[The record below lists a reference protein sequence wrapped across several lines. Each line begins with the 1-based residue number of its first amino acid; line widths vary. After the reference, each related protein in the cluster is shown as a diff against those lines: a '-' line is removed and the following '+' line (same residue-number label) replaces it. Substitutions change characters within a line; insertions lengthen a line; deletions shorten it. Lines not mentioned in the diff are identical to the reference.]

1 MQTYMARRLLI
12 LPVLFLGISI
22 IAFTLLNLAP
32 GDPADI
38 LLRLQQPGTEPPREA
53 VLALRKELRLD
64 DPLPLRYGRWL
75 LEAAQGDL
83 GTSYRSGK
91 PIMEEL
97 GQRLPATLM
106 LAGAGLALAVSMA
119 VPLGIIAA
127 VWRGTLLDGVS
138 RLLALTGAAVPSYVL
153 ALLLILF
160 FAVKLHWLP
169 AIGYGGLKHLVL
181 PAIALAFGV
190 SAHLMRLTRASLLE
204 VLHQDYVRT
213 ARAKGLSERSVIG
226 VHALKNAL
234 LPVVTV
240 LGMSLGHLLGGA
252 VIVETIFGWPGIGKY
267 AVDSIFLRDYPVIQG
282 VVLYMAVIFLVVNL
296 AVDISY
302 RWLDPRLHFGRRGA

>member
-1 MQTYMARRLLI
+1 MQAYVARRLLT
-12 LPVLFLGISI
+12 LPVLLFGISI
-22 IAFTLLNLAP
+22 ISFLLLNLAP

-53 VLALRKELRLD
+53 VLTLRRELRLD

-75 LEAAQGDL
+75 LGAMRGDL
-83 GTSYRSGK
+83 GKSYRGDK
-91 PIMEEL
+91 PIMKEL

-106 LAGAGLALAVSMA
+106 LAGASLALAVA
-119 VPLGIIAA
+119 VAIPLGIIAA
-127 VWRGTLLDGVS
+127 VWRNSWLDGLS
-138 RLLALTGAAVPSYVL
+138 RLLALLGAAAPSYVM
-153 ALLLILF
+153 ALLLILL

-169 AIGYGGLKHLVL
+169 AIGYGGPRHLVL

-204 VLHQDYVRT
+204 VLRQDYVRT
-213 ARAKGLSERSVIG
+213 ARAKGLSERAVIG

-267 AVDSIFLRDYPVIQG
+267 VVDSIFLRDYPVIQG
-282 VVLYMAVIFLVVNL
+282 VVLYMAVIFLLVNL

-302 RWLDPRLHFGRRGA
+302 RWLDPRLHFGRQGA